1 MTSQETPREQHPEH
15 KQRLPWIIGALMLAM
30 LMSSLGQMIF
40 STALPTIVGE
50 LGGVNHMTWVITG
63 FLLGQTI
70 ALPIFGKLG
79 DQIGR
84 KGLFLFAN
92 ALFVLGSL
100 LGGLAQSMSVLIVAR
115 VLQGIAGGGM
125 MILSQAITAEV
136 TTPRERGK
144 YMGVMGSVFGISA
157 VLGPILGGWFTDGV
171 GWRWGLWLN
180 VPMGLLAIV
189 AIFFL
194 LQLPPKPKRLRFD
207 WLGMVT
213 MSIATAALVLFVT
226 WGGNEYAWDSPM
238 ILSLIATAVV
248 IGALFIFVENRAHD
262 PLVPLGLFK
271 NRNFVLTTTAGF
283 GIGIFM
289 FGSLAYL
296 PTYLQMV
303 HGMSPTRAGLM
314 LLCMMVGLM
323 GTSIIVGNLVSAF
336 GRYKAFP
343 IAGLLI
349 VSVAMTLLST
359 LEADTSLVII
369 GLYMFL
375 FGFGMGCSMQIL
387 VLIVQNSFPVA
398 MVGTVTA
405 TNNFFRQIGGSVG
418 SALVGGLFVGNL
430 TTQLQRNL
438 PGADSLS
445 GDNTAHLT
453 PGTLSTLPEP
463 LRQAI
468 EVSYND
474 ALTPIFLLL
483 MPLAVLCSA
492 VLIWVK
498 EDKLKETIS

>member
-1 MTSQETPREQHPEH
+1 MTTNTHQHQETQQ
-15 KQRLPWIIGALMLAM
+15 KQRLPWIIAALMLAM

-92 ALFVLGSL
+92 SLFVLGSL
-100 LGGLAQSMSVLIVAR
+100 VGGAAQSMSVLILSR
-115 VLQGIAGGGM
+115 VLQGVAAGGM

-144 YMGVMGSVFGISA
+144 YMGVMGSVFGVSA
-157 VLGPILGGWFTDGV
+157 VLGPILGGWFTDGP

-180 VPMGLLAIV
+180 VPIGLISIA

-194 LQLPPKPKRLRFD
+194 LLLPPKPKRLNFD
-207 WLGMVT
+207 WLGMAT
-213 MSIATAALVLFVT
+213 MSIATASLVLFIT
-226 WGGNEYAWDSPM
+226 WGGNEYRWDSPVIM
-238 ILSLIATAVV
+238 GLIATAVIV
-248 IGALFIFVENRAHD
+248 GALFVFVETRADD
-262 PLVPLGLFK
+262 PLVPMTLFK
-271 NRNFVLTTTAGF
+271 NRNFVLTTVSGF

-303 HGMSPTRAGLM
+303 HGMTPTRAGLM
-314 LLCMMVGLM
+314 LLSMMVGLM
-323 GTSIIVGNLVSAF
+323 GTSIVVGNLVSKF

-343 IAGLLI
+343 IVGLLI
-349 VSVAMTLLST
+349 VAAGMTLLST
-359 LEADTSLVII
+359 LHAETSLVVV
-369 GLYMFL
+369 GLYLFV

-387 VLIVQNSFPVA
+387 VLIVQNSFPVG

-438 PGADSLS
+438 PAGQQLGGEGSS
-445 GDNTAHLT
+445 HLT
-453 PGTLSTLPEP
+453 PGALADLPEP
-463 LRQAI
+463 LREAI
-468 EVSYND
+468 ATSYND

-483 MPLAVLCSA
+483 MPLALVCSA
-492 VLIWVK
+492 ILVWVK

>member
-1 MTSQETPREQHPEH
+1 MTIQETTQERQ
-15 KQRLPWIIGALMLAM
+15 QRLPWIIGALMLAM

-40 STALPTIVGE
+40 STALPTIVGD

-100 LGGLAQSMSVLIVAR
+100 VGGLAQSMSMLIVAR

-180 VPMGLLAIV
+180 VPIGVLAIA
-189 AIFFL
+189 AISVL
-194 LQLPPKPKRLRFD
+194 LQLPPKPKRLNFD

-213 MSIATAALVLFVT
+213 MAIATAALVLFMT
-226 WGGNEYAWDSPM
+226 WGGNEYEWGSPM
-238 ILSLIATAVV
+238 ILGLIATAVIV
-248 IGALFIFVENRAHD
+248 GALFVFVETRALD
-262 PLVPLGLFK
+262 PLVPMSLLK
-271 NRNFVLTTTAGF
+271 NRNFVLTTVAGF
-283 GIGIFM
+283 GIGVFM

-323 GTSIIVGNLVSAF
+323 GTSIVVGNLVSTF

-343 IAGLLI
+343 IVGLLI
-349 VSVAMTLLST
+349 VAVAMTLLST
-359 LEADTSLVII
+359 LRADSSLVIVGI
-369 GLYMFL
+369 YMFC

-387 VLIVQNSFPVA
+387 VLIVQNSFPVG

-438 PGADSLS
+438 PGGQQLS
-445 GDNTAHLT
+445 SGATSHLT
-453 PGTLSTLPEP
+453 PSALSSLPEP

-492 VLIWVK
+492 LLWWVK